1 MSIPKEPRQL
11 MINLMYLVLTALLA
25 LNVSAEVM
33 NAFFSLDKGMKES
46 RAIVEKNNES
56 LTQAIEKG
64 AKDYPSAQA
73 EDYKNRAIKINQLSN
88 EFVGYIEEIRK
99 NLFEKAGGQNPKI
112 PDQPKDI
119 RNKDIT
125 TKMFVNEG
133 LGNEIMGKIT
143 ETRNEIIKLVDNDA
157 TTVAALSL
165 NVEELPSGTK
175 AKNWSEFKFKQMPVS
190 AVFPLLGKIQSDAK
204 SSATAA
210 LNYCATKVQGTDLK
224 FDKFIPGV
232 NPKKNYVILGENF
245 EAEVFLS
252 AFSSKADN
260 ISISAGGRQLALKDG
275 IGTFTDKPSSVGEKK
290 YNVTINLRNP
300 TTGKTESVSKE
311 FSYEVGQRS
320 VAVQL
325 DKMNVFYI
333 GVDNPISVSAAGV
346 PSTQVKVTGSGGGI
360 NLSPAGAAGKY
371 NVKVTTPGEATIT
384 VAGGGVSQTFP
395 FRVKRIPD
403 PNPRLGGNPKNKGG
417 TMGNGEFK
425 AQGGMS
431 AILEGFDFDAKC
443 DVVGF
448 DFAYL
453 AKRQDPITKI
463 NAGAR
468 WSGEI
473 AELIQKA
480 KPGDAYF
487 FDDVKCKCPGDIAAR
502 NIGSISYKIK

>member
-33 NAFFSLDKGMKES
+33 NAFFSLDKGMKTS
-46 RAIVEKNNES
+46 REIVEKNNGS
-56 LTQAIEKG
+56 LIAAIEKG

-73 EDYKNRAIKINQLSN
+73 EDYKNRAIKANQLSN
-88 EFVGYIEEIRK
+88 DFVNYIEQIRQT
-99 NLFEKAGGQNPKI
+99 LFEKAGGPNPKI

-125 TKMFVNEG
+125 TKMFVNDG
-133 LGNEIMGKIT
+133 LGNEIMNKIT
-143 ETRNEIIKLVDNDA
+143 ETRNELSKLVDNDA
-157 TTVAALSL
+157 TTVGALSL
-165 NVEELPSGTK
+165 AVEELPTGTK

-190 AVFPLLGKIQSDAK
+190 AVFPLLGKMQSDAK
-204 SSATAA
+204 SSATAV

-232 NPKKNYVILGENF
+232 NPKKNYVVLGENF

-252 AFSSKADN
+252 AFSSKTDN
-260 ISISAGGRQLALKDG
+260 VSISVDGRSLPLKDG
-275 IGTFTDKPSSVGEKK
+275 IGTFSEKPSTVGEKK

-300 TTGKTESVSKE
+300 ATGQTESVKKE

-320 VAVQL
+320 VAIQL

-333 GVDNPISVSAAGV
+333 GVPNPISVSAAGV
-346 PSTQVKVTGSGGGI
+346 PSAQVKVSGSGGGI
-360 NLSPAGAAGKY
+360 NISPAGGAGKY
-371 NVKVTTPGEATIT
+371 TVTVNTPGEATIT
-384 VAGGGVSQTFP
+384 VSGGGVSQSFP

-403 PNPRLGGNPKNKGG
+403 PAPRLGGNPKNKGG

-425 AQGGMS
+425 AQGGIS
-431 AILEGFDFDAKC
+431 AILDGFDFDAKC

-448 DFAYL
+448 ELNYV
-453 AKRQDPITKI
+453 AKRQDVITKT
-463 NAGAR
+463 NNGAR
-468 WSGEI
+468 WNSEVSS
-473 AELIQKA
+473 LIEKA
-480 KPGDAYF
+480 KPGDVYYF
-487 FDDVKCKCPGDIAAR
+487 DEVKCKCPGDAASR
-502 NIGSISYKIK
+502 NIGGITYKIR